1 MKRKPSC
8 KIDTLGWPGRLHNG
22 LHIPKIFWISSTAY
36 RTARPL
42 TASQLVEGNLVN
54 RIHETLLVLRSQSGD
69 RDALE
74 ELLRGTQAI
83 LLPYIRRLV
92 GGQGAGDVLQD
103 VFLQICRKLRSLQE
117 PEFFRA
123 WAYRIATRA
132 SFAFL
137 RRKHLW
143 EERHDENIEVDDLT
157 ASHEEDAAILAAE
170 LHSLLDRVSPA
181 TRAVL
186 DLHYLED
193 FTIQEVAAILQL
205 SAGTVK
211 SRLAYGLKCLR
222 SATERKG

>member
-1 MKRKPSC
+1 MA
-8 KIDTLGWPGRLHNG
+8 G
-22 LHIPKIFWISSTAY
+22 

-42 TASQLVEGNLVN
+42 AASQLVEGILNSST
-54 RIHETLLVLRSQSGD
+54 HETLLVLRAQCGD
-69 RDALE
+69 REALE
-74 ELLRGTQAI
+74 ELLRGMQAI
-83 LLPYIRRLV
+83 LFRYIRRLA
-92 GGQGAGDVLQD
+92 GDQGAGDVLQE
-103 VFLQICRKLRSLQE
+103 VFLQICRNLRSLEE
-117 PEFFRA
+117 PRFFRA

-143 EERHDENIEVDDLT
+143 EERHDDSIGVDDLS
-157 ASHEEDAAILAAE
+157 ASQEADAAILVAE
-170 LHSLLDRVSPA
+170 LHSLLHKLTPA
-181 TRAVL
+181 SRAVL

-211 SRLAYGLKCLR
+211 SRLAYGLKSLR